1 MKKRNDSK
9 VAGYLLPAAAAGLL
23 LAATASAVKAYLNEV
38 EVCYPLSKAK
48 LVPNRSP
55 ADGARVTAC
64 GLKLNRHA
72 AANDACYA
80 KQADGS
86 WALVAPQI
94 NVGGAL

>member
-23 LAATASAVKAYLNEV
+23 LAATASTVKVYLNEA
-38 EVCYPLSKAK
+38 EVCHPPLEAK

-64 GLKLNRHA
+64 GLKLSRYA

-86 WALVAPQI
+86 WALVTSQI